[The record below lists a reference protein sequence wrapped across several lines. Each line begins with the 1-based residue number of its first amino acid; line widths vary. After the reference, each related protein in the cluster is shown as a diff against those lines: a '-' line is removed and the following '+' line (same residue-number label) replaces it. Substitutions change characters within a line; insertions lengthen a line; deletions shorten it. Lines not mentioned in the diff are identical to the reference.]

1 MNIQDEVIKIH
12 SKYGITEKANYEIQL
27 LTERYAK
34 EYHESEIKKLGI
46 GVVSN
51 SCLICG
57 KELDKETAEHGNGT
71 CSEYCNAKHSGYPM
85 PSDYSEGLQKL
96 VDN

>member
-34 EYHESEIKKLGI
+34 EYHESEIKKLRI
-46 GVVSN
+46 DAVIKSLPD
-51 SCLICG
+51 SYEIRI
-57 KELDKETAEHGNGT
+57 KARELDEKDFEKWWWETVYKG
-71 CSEYCNAKHSGYPM
+71 KV
-85 PSDYSEGLQKL
+85 L
-96 VDN
+96 

>member
-1 MNIQDEVIKIH
+1 M
-12 SKYGITEKANYEIQL
+12 SKTLNTKQTAQ
-27 LTERYAK
+27 
-34 EYHESEIKKLGI
+34 LGI

-57 KELDKETAEHGNGT
+57 KELDKETAEYGNGT
-71 CSEYCNAKHSGYPM
+71 CSEYCNAKYSGYPM

-96 VDN
+96 VDNCCEHITYIKK